1 MLAALSLFADSSGSG
16 AAVLLLVLIY
26 VAVLVLAIAGLW
38 KTFEKAGQKGWFAI
52 IPILNTYILIKIAGR
67 EGWWLILFF
76 IPCVSIVVG
85 FIVLIDV
92 AAKFG
97 KSVAYGVGMVIL
109 PFIFFPMLGFGDAEY
124 AGDKTPIL

>member
-1 MLAALSLFADSSGSG
+1 MLAALSLFADSSGGG
-16 AAVLLLVLIY
+16 AAVLFVFLIY
-26 VAVLVLAIAGLW
+26 AAVVVLAIAGLW
-38 KTFEKAGQKGWFAI
+38 KTFEKAGQKGWFAL
-52 IPILNTYILIKIAGR
+52 IPFLNTYILIKLAGR

-97 KSVAYGVGMVIL
+97 KSVAYGVGLVLL

-124 AGDKTPIL
+124 GGDKTALL

>member
-1 MLAALSLFADSSGSG
+1 MLAALSLFADSSGG
-16 AAVLLLVLIY
+16 AAVLFLFLIY
-26 VAVLVLAIAGLW
+26 AAVIVLAIAGLW

-97 KSVAYGVGMVIL
+97 KSVAYGVGLVLL
-109 PFIFFPMLGFGDAEY
+109 PFVFFPMLGFGDAEY
-124 AGDKTPIL
+124 TGDKTPIL